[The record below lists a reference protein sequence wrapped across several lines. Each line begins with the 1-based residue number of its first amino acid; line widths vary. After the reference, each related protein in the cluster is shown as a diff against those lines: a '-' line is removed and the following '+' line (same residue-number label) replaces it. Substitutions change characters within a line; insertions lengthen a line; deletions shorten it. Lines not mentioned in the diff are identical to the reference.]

1 MPDNESNE
9 KKADSKVKAIIF
21 DFWGTVV
28 ENGVFPSPIKQVKG
42 ILRIDS
48 DFTEYVIKF
57 EESFML
63 KKFDSLEQGFDTVC
77 KDLNIRAS
85 PYQKELLIGLWNKN
99 RLLAKPFPETIAV
112 LKDLKSKKY
121 KIALI
126 SNTDCFSVRSILEK
140 YNMLELFD
148 VVKLSYETGM
158 LKSNAKV
165 FEETL
170 EELGVSKDEAVMIGD
185 SLDSDI
191 KGAENAGVRG
201 ILIDRKNRRDYEDK
215 IISLKDIESK
225 I

>member
-1 MPDNESNE
+1 MADDKEH
-9 KKADSKVKAIIF
+9 KKIKAIIF

-48 DFTEYVIKF
+48 DFTEYVTKF

-77 KDLNIRAS
+77 KDLNIRAN

-99 RLLAKPFPETIAV
+99 RLLAKPFPDTIAT
-112 LKDLKSKKY
+112 LKDLKSKNY

-140 YNMLELFD
+140 YNMLDLFD

-165 FEETL
+165 FDETL
-170 EELGVSKDEAVMIGD
+170 KELGVIKEEAVMIGD
-185 SLDSDI
+185 SIDSDI
-191 KGAENAGVRG
+191 RGAENAGVRG

-215 IISLKDIESK
+215 ITSLNEIEDK
-225 I
+225 IKM